1 MILDDLNRYYEMKS
15 RDPESGIAQYGWSIE
30 KISWEFRIDGS
41 GQLVSVIPLGSD
53 DGKKK
58 FVPMRVPVHGSRTS
72 APKPFLLCDNA
83 SYFLGIE
90 RDKDGQGYHFDS
102 RKQLLSHELHHKYL
116 DNVEDEAARAV
127 LAFFEDD
134 DNKLRVDDQIRSE
147 LAAGGFIVFRYL
159 PDNSLVHE
167 RPQIVDA
174 WQSSLAH
181 GEGKETIQCAITGEI
196 AEPASLFP
204 LLTGVPGA
212 QSSGASLISFNN
224 EAFCSYGKKSNDKAR
239 NASISDVA
247 AFNVGTALRYLMQSP
262 DHHMS
267 LADSQILYWTDEYEK
282 ETSECLSMLF
292 DMDKQIREAKE
303 DKALLQNLQQRL
315 ERIRSGK
322 RAFSIDPKTRYY
334 ILCLSPN
341 AARLSVRFF
350 ETGTFGDLEKAFQ
363 QYLSDIEIIGRN
375 GKSDR
380 PRSVKAYVYQTAAF
394 GEAKNVPKVLISATV
409 ISLLRN
415 RAFPQALYN
424 LLLQRTRVDKGMSG
438 SGGSRYDA
446 MPMRAAMLKACLLRR
461 ARQRNDKELER
472 SLTVAL
478 NNENRNVGYLL
489 GRLFALLEKAQRE
502 AVPDAN
508 ATIRDRYIGSASS
521 TPARVFPQLLK
532 MAQHHISKA
541 KFGAVT
547 DKRIQETMSLVDSVE
562 GFPATLS
569 YDDQGQFFIGYY
581 QQKADFF
588 APKNNADDSAA
599 DKEE

>member
-30 KISWEFRIDGS
+30 KISWELRIDGS
-41 GQLVSVIPLGSD
+41 GQLISVVPLGSD

-72 APKPFLLCDNA
+72 APKPFFLCDNA
-83 SYFLGIE
+83 SYFLCIE
-90 RDKDGQGYHFDS
+90 KDKDGQGYHFDS
-102 RKQLLSHELHHKYL
+102 RKQLLSRELHHKCL
-116 DNVEDEAARAV
+116 DNVDDDAARAV

-134 DNKLRVDDQIRSE
+134 DNKLRVGNQIQSE
-147 LAAGGFIVFRYL
+147 LATGGFIVFRYL
-159 PDNSLVHE
+159 PDNTLVHE
-167 RPQIVDA
+167 RPRIVDA
-174 WQSSLAH
+174 WQGSLAH

-196 AEPASLFP
+196 AEPANLFP

-224 EAFCSYGKKSNDKAR
+224 EAFCSYGKKKDDKAR

-262 DHHMS
+262 DHHLS
-267 LADSQILYWTDEYEK
+267 LADSQVLYWADENEE
-282 ETSECLSMLF
+282 ETSKCLSLLF
-292 DMDKQIREAKE
+292 EMDAKINAAKE
-303 DKALLQNLQQRL
+303 DKELLQSLQQQL
-315 ERIRSGK
+315 ENIRSGK

-363 QYLSDIEIIGRN
+363 QYLRDIEIVGRN
-375 GKSDR
+375 GMSDK
-380 PRSVKAYVYQTAAF
+380 PRSIRAYVYQTAAF
-394 GEAKNVPKVLISATV
+394 GKADNVPEVLVTATLNA
-409 ISLLRN
+409 LLRN
-415 RAFPQALYN
+415 VAFPQALYN
-424 LLLQRTRVDKGMSG
+424 LLLQRTRADKGMSG
-438 SGGSRYDA
+438 SGNSRYDA

-489 GRLFALLEKAQRE
+489 GRLFALLEKAQLE
-502 AVPDAN
+502 AVSGAN

-541 KFGAVT
+541 KFGAVI
-547 DKRIQETMSLVDSVE
+547 DRKIQETMSLIDSAE

-588 APKNNADDSAA
+588 VPKDHSNDSAA
-599 DKEE
+599 D

>member
-30 KISWEFRIDGS
+30 KISWELRIDDS
-41 GQLVSVIPLGSD
+41 GQLISVVPLGSD

-72 APKPFLLCDNA
+72 APKPFFLCDNA
-83 SYFLGIE
+83 SYFLCIE
-90 RDKDGQGYHFDS
+90 KDKDGQGYHFDS
-102 RKQLLSHELHHKYL
+102 RKQLLSRELHHEYL
-116 DNVEDEAARAV
+116 DNVDDEAARAV
-127 LAFFEDD
+127 LAFFEND
-134 DNKLRVDDQIRSE
+134 DNRLRVGDQIQSE
-147 LAAGGFIVFRYL
+147 LATGGFIVFRYL
-159 PDNSLVHE
+159 PDNTLVHE
-167 RPQIVDA
+167 RPRIVDA
-174 WQSSLAH
+174 WQGSLAH

-196 AEPASLFP
+196 TEPANLFP

-212 QSSGASLISFNN
+212 QPSGASLVSFNN
-224 EAFCSYGKKSNDKAR
+224 EAFCSYGKKKDDKAR

-262 DHHMS
+262 DHHLS
-267 LADSQILYWTDEYEK
+267 LADSQVLYWTDENEE
-282 ETSECLSMLF
+282 ETSKCLSLLF
-292 DMDKQIREAKE
+292 DMDAKINAAKE
-303 DKALLQNLQQRL
+303 DKELLQSLQQQL
-315 ERIRSGK
+315 ENIRSGK

-363 QYLSDIEIIGRN
+363 QYLRDIEIIGRN
-375 GKSDR
+375 GMSDK
-380 PRSVKAYVYQTAAF
+380 PRSIRAYVYQTAAF
-394 GEAKNVPKVLISATV
+394 GKADNVPEVLVTATLNA
-409 ISLLRN
+409 LLRN
-415 RAFPQALYN
+415 VAFPQALYN
-424 LLLQRTRVDKGMSG
+424 LLLQRTRADKGMSG
-438 SGGSRYDA
+438 SGNSRYDA

-489 GRLFALLEKAQRE
+489 GRLFALLEKAQLE
-502 AVPDAN
+502 AVPGAN

-541 KFGAVT
+541 EYGAAT
-547 DKRIQETMSLVDSVE
+547 DRRIQETMSLIDSAE

-588 APKNNADDSAA
+588 APKNHSNDSAA

>member
-30 KISWEFRIDGS
+30 KISWELRIDGS
-41 GQLVSVIPLGSD
+41 GQLISVVPLGSD

-58 FVPMRVPVHGSRTS
+58 FVPMRVPFHGSRTS
-72 APKPFLLCDNA
+72 APKPFFLCDNA
-83 SYFLGIE
+83 SYFLCIE
-90 RDKDGQGYHFDS
+90 KDKDGQGYHFDS
-102 RKQLLSHELHHKYL
+102 RKQLLSRELHHKYL
-116 DNVEDEAARAV
+116 DNVDDDAARAV

-134 DNKLRVDDQIRSE
+134 DNKLRVGNQIQSE
-147 LAAGGFIVFRYL
+147 LATGGFIVFRYL
-159 PDNSLVHE
+159 PDNTLVHE
-167 RPQIVDA
+167 RPRIVDA
-174 WQSSLAH
+174 WQGSLAH

-196 AEPASLFP
+196 AEPANLFP

-224 EAFCSYGKKSNDKAR
+224 EAFCSYGKKKDDKAR

-262 DHHMS
+262 DHHLS
-267 LADSQILYWTDEYEK
+267 LADSQVLYWADENEE
-282 ETSECLSMLF
+282 ETSKCLSLLF
-292 DMDKQIREAKE
+292 EMDAKINAAKE
-303 DKALLQNLQQRL
+303 DKELLQSLQQQL
-315 ERIRSGK
+315 ENIRSGK

-363 QYLSDIEIIGRN
+363 QYLRDIEIVGRN
-375 GKSDR
+375 GMSDK
-380 PRSVKAYVYQTAAF
+380 PRSIRAYVYQTAAF
-394 GEAKNVPKVLISATV
+394 GKADNVPEVLVTATLNA
-409 ISLLRN
+409 LLRN
-415 RAFPQALYN
+415 VAFPQALYN
-424 LLLQRTRVDKGMSG
+424 LLLQRTRADKGMSG
-438 SGGSRYDA
+438 SGNSRYDA

-489 GRLFALLEKAQRE
+489 GRLFALLEKAQLE
-502 AVPDAN
+502 AVSGAN

-541 KFGAVT
+541 KFGAVI
-547 DKRIQETMSLVDSVE
+547 DRKIQETMSLIDSAE

-588 APKNNADDSAA
+588 VPKDHSNDSAA
-599 DKEE
+599 D

>member
-41 GQLVSVIPLGSD
+41 GRLISVIPLGSD

-58 FVPMRVPVHGSRTS
+58 FVPMRVPVHEPRTS
-72 APKPFLLCDNA
+72 GQKPFFLCDNA

-90 RDKDGQGYHFDS
+90 KDKGGQGYPFDS
-102 RKQLLSHELHHKYL
+102 RKQLLSRELHHKYL
-116 DNVEDEAARAV
+116 DDVDDEAASAV
-127 LAFFEDD
+127 LAFFEND
-134 DNKLRVDDQIRSE
+134 DNMLHVNDQVQSE
-147 LAAGGFIVFRYL
+147 LATGGLIVFRYL
-159 PDNSLVHE
+159 RDNTLVHE
-167 RPQIVDA
+167 RPRIVDA

-181 GEGKETIQCAITGEI
+181 GGNRETIQCAITGEI
-196 AEPASLFP
+196 AEPAYLFP
-204 LLTGVPGA
+204 PLKDFPGTTGNGP
-212 QSSGASLISFNN
+212 SLISFNN
-224 EAFCSYGKKSNDKAR
+224 ETFCSYGKKSNDKAR

-262 DHHMS
+262 DHHLS
-267 LADSQILYWTDEYEK
+267 LADSQVLYWTDKNEE
-282 ETSECLSMLF
+282 ETSKCLSLLF
-292 DMDKQIREAKE
+292 NMDAQIRAAKE
-303 DKALLQNLQQRL
+303 DKELLQSIQRRL
-315 ERIRSGK
+315 ENIRSGK
-322 RAFSIDPKTRYY
+322 QAFSIDPKTRYY

-341 AARLSVRFF
+341 TGRLSVRFF
-350 ETGTFGDLEKAFQ
+350 ETGTFGNLEKAFQ

-547 DKRIQETMSLVDSVE
+547 DRRIQETMSLVNSAE